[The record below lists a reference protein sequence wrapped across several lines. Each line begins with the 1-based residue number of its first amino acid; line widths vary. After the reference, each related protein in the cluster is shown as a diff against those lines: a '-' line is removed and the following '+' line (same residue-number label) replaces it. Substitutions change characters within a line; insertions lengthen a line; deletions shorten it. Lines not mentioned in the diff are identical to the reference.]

1 MNRLR
6 LFIASVLVAR
16 FALMNLNAGS
26 WDQYPESVRNLL
38 EKPWGG
44 PAQLTFQNRTRKE
57 GQVLRVTDQYVTFTE
72 GNALLGGG
80 PCTQIELSRLAGAK
94 YTGISDTGED
104 TFLGIVFAPLWIPA
118 QIFFWVHPNPIEGLW
133 QSAVSQ
139 GDSMSVLEFRGDLV
153 DIESA
158 SVSEGRYRFDRGML
172 YLSPSLGTDQAISV
186 TMSCGDVLS
195 VGPLRLQSYRS
206 HRDRD
211 HAYAPIVGYWASNY
225 LPPRTAWDLREDG
238 TFRKEVITA
247 PVTMKFKR
255 SYDRIRLDSGEEWT
269 FRRNRTHLSIT
280 KGGVTTEYAS
290 RAFR

>member
-1 MNRLR
+1 MNRPR
-6 LFIASVLVAR
+6 LFIASVLVVC
-16 FALMNLNAGS
+16 FTLMNLSAGS

-44 PAQLTFQNRTRKE
+44 PARLTFQNGTHKE
-57 GQVLRVTDQYVTFTE
+57 GQILRVTDQYVTFTE
-72 GNALLGGG
+72 GNPLLGGG
-80 PCTQIELSRLAGAK
+80 PCTQIELPRLAGAK
-94 YTGISDTGED
+94 YLGISETGED
-104 TFLGIVFAPLWIPA
+104 TFVGIVFAPLWIPA
-118 QIFFWVHPNPIEGLW
+118 RIFSWVHPNPIEGLW

-139 GDSMSVLEFRGDLV
+139 GDGISVVEFRGDLV

-172 YLSPSLGTDQAISV
+172 HLSPSSGTDQTISA

-206 HRDRD
+206 HGAHD
-211 HAYAPIVGYWASNY
+211 HEYAPIVGYWASNY

-255 SYDRIRLDSGEEWT
+255 SYDRIKLDSGEEWT
-269 FRRNRTHLSIT
+269 FHRNEARLSII
-280 KGGVTTEYAS
+280 KAGVTTEYTA